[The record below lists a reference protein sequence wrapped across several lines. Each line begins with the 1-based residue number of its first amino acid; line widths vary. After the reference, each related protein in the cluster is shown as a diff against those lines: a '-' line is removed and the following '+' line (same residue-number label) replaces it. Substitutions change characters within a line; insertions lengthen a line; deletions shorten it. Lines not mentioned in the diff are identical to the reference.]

1 MDTVGFL
8 SAQALGRVGKYGVL
22 LKRQGTACASFLLN
36 VPKRGKDGAV
46 YITRLPVE
54 VYGKHVSEALNLT
67 AGQWVHVEG
76 ELRRRKRQDNE
87 WEWCLSSFEAVP
99 CGPSVPSGDARQQ
112 SLF

>member
-22 LKRQGTACASFLLN
+22 LKHQGADCASFLLN
-36 VPKRGKDGAV
+36 VPKRGKDGAI

-54 VYGKHVSEALNLT
+54 IWGKHAAAATALA

-76 ELRRRKRQDNE
+76 ELRRRKRPDEE
-87 WEWCLSSFEAVP
+87 WEWILSAFEAMPV
-99 CGPSVPSGDARQQ
+99 GPASKGGDPQQ
-112 SLF
+112 PSLF

>member
-22 LKRQGTACASFLLN
+22 LKQQGTDCASFLLN
-36 VPKRGKDGAV
+36 VPKRGKDGAI
-46 YITRLPVE
+46 YIARIPIE
-54 VYGKHVSEALNLT
+54 IWGKHASEATGLT

-76 ELRRRKRQDNE
+76 ELRRRRRPDEE
-87 WEWCLSSFEAVP
+87 WEWMLSAFAAVP
-99 CGPSVPSGDARQQ
+99 VGPASKAGDPRQP